1 MTAPQPT
8 PQPSANHNSK
18 PHQQKGG
25 RLQKGWLVTLGLL
38 GSFGFVTSQMDLA
51 IAETNLLI
59 GDYTPSTEDG
69 SATDYTATAPTA
81 NQAPYSQTA
90 ESPVFEVTPV
100 VAAAPQP
107 ETFIDAS
114 ANLSKAIESLAPAPA
129 QTPPI
134 TPSAVT
140 AVAPPAFTANRA
152 QQPVQG
158 KLVKPHR
165 VSPLAG
171 LLGASAIAAPIDYAR
186 GPVAMAPGST
196 SSADLAPS
204 LALESPDSAAVEAA
218 PAPSAA
224 PAAPIVEIAPSAPA
238 PASAAPVRPTE
249 LVPAALPSGA
259 NLPDEYNSVFVD
271 PTDYSV
277 GATAAPNTAAPNVV
291 VSEQSTGC
299 GFTVRAGQGV
309 PNGACGPG
317 QASGAVAGNAPA
329 SAYTGNQQTAQV
341 SAGGGSAG
349 GGSAV
354 NVGPV
359 SFSANGIRF
368 SGATTAA
375 GRDYLNRSVRPIVN
389 LQLAQ
394 RFIFPLSIPS
404 PITSLFGFRIH
415 PISGDQ
421 RFHSGT
427 DIGAAQGTPVLAA
440 QDGVVSSADY
450 AGGYGLMIVLDHD
463 KESPELQ
470 SRYAHLSEIL
480 VEPGARVRRGDVIG
494 LVGSTGNSTG
504 PHLHFEILQATANG
518 WVLINPDGLVQAS
531 LANLVKAL
539 NDPMSVASFNL
550 ADLRLNLN
558 GANAAPARSPASVS
572 LPVLPGQNGVP
583 FRPAQPNAS

>member
-8 PQPSANHNSK
+8 NQPSANHNSQT
-18 PHQQKGG
+18 PEQKGG
-25 RLQKGWLVTLGLL
+25 GLQKGWLVTLGLL
-38 GSFGFVTSQMDLA
+38 GSFGFVTSQVDLA

-59 GDYTPSTEDG
+59 GDYTPSAEADP
-69 SATDYTATAPTA
+69 ATAYSA
-81 NQAPYSQTA
+81 SAVNNQAPYAQASPSQTS
-90 ESPVFEVTPV
+90 EPPIFEAVL
-100 VAAAPQP
+100 VAAQPQP
-107 ETFIDAS
+107 EAFIDAS
-114 ANLSKAIESLAPAPA
+114 ANLSETIESFAVAPPPQA
-129 QTPPI
+129 QLI
-134 TPSAVT
+134 APSAVT
-140 AVAPPAFTANRA
+140 AVAPPTFTASRV
-152 QQPVQG
+152 QQPVPG
-158 KLVKPHR
+158 KLVKPQR
-165 VSPLAG
+165 ISPLAG
-171 LLGASAIAAPIDYAR
+171 LLGASAMAAPLSDYAR
-186 GPVAMAPGST
+186 GPVAMAPANA
-196 SSADLAPS
+196 SSADLAPG
-204 LALESPDSAAVEAA
+204 LALESPDSGAVEDA
-218 PAPSAA
+218 PAA
-224 PAAPIVEIAPSAPA
+224 PAAPIVEIAPPA
-238 PASAAPVRPTE
+238 PASTAPVKPTE
-249 LVPAALPSGA
+249 LVPAMPSAA

-309 PNGACGPG
+309 PNGACGAG
-317 QASGAVAGNAPA
+317 QASGSAVGNAPA
-329 SAYTGNQQTAQV
+329 PAYTNNQQTAQA
-341 SAGGGSAG
+341 SGRGSAG

-440 QDGVVSSADY
+440 QDGVVASADY
-450 AGGYGLMIVLDHD
+450 AGGYGLMIVLEHD

-480 VEPGARVRRGDVIG
+480 VEPGSRVNRGDVIG

-504 PHLHFEILQATANG
+504 PHLHFEMLQATASG
-518 WVLINPDGLVQAS
+518 WIMVNPDGLVQAS

-550 ADLRLNLN
+550 ADLGLNLN
-558 GANAAPARSPASVS
+558 RGNAAPARTPASVS